1 MTPLDLTVRPP
12 RSPRAL
18 LDGMLV
24 FARVIDKLR
33 GALPDGKLGEYSIA
47 GLSGQFYGFFRVTA
61 EELYHCIEEAE
72 SDDDVVQWLH
82 QRVHIDDDMRKTW
95 NAVAENHVVTN
106 GNREHVYANYPV
118 ARRNPHMT
126 NLLDVLELDDQECF
140 GLGAP
145 LR

>member
-1 MTPLDLTVRPP
+1 M
-12 RSPRAL
+12 

-33 GALPDGKLGEYSIA
+33 GALPGGRLGEYSIA
-47 GLSGQFYGFFRVTA
+47 GLSGQFYGFFRITA
-61 EELYHCIEEAE
+61 EEMFHCIEDAKCDEDVVAWLHE
-72 SDDDVVQWLH
+72 RMTIDDDV
-82 QRVHIDDDMRKTW
+82 RNAW
-95 NAVAENHVVTN
+95 NVVAEHHVVTN

-118 ARRNPHMT
+118 ARRNPQMT

-140 GLGAP
+140 GLSAP